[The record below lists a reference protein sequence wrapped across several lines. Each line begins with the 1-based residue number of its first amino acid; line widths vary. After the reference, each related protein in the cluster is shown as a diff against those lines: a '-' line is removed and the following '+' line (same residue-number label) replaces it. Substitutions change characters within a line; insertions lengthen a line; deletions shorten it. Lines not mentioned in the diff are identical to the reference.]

1 MDIILASQSPRRRE
15 LLGQLGLTFRTHVSD
30 VDEGDTGTTDPA
42 EMVEILS
49 QRKAAAVR
57 AAEGPEPLII
67 AADTVVAL
75 DGTILGKP
83 ADPEDAISMLEMLSG
98 KVNCVYTGVS
108 VVRGDLQETR
118 HACTRV
124 RFRTLSQ
131 EEIRAYVATGEPL
144 DKAGAYGIQGKGA
157 LLVEEIHGDYS
168 NVVGLP
174 LCLLG
179 RILAERFGVE
189 LLGGGKR
196 L

>member
-1 MDIILASQSPRRRE
+1 
-15 LLGQLGLTFRTHVSD
+15 
-30 VDEGDTGTTDPA
+30 
-42 EMVEILS
+42 
-49 QRKAAAVR
+49 
-57 AAEGPEPLII
+57 
-67 AADTVVAL
+67 
-75 DGTILGKP
+75 
-83 ADPEDAISMLEMLSG
+83 MLEMLSG